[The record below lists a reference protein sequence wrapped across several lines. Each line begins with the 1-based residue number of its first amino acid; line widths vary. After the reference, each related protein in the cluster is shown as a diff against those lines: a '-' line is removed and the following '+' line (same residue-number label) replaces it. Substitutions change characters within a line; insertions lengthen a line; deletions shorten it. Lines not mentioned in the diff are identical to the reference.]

1 MFSPRR
7 QACRPRP
14 PRGLR
19 LITGHGELSATIGSN
34 VTFMLYLDE
43 VSQEVELKPIASIQ
57 IRSKD
62 RSMNDCWKFVLLL
75 GVVLLLLFLS
85 DATNLFLS
93 PSTHIHR
100 QSVPDRFLQDV
111 SVPSTSVPAS
121 SHLYD

>member
-43 VSQEVELKPIASIQ
+43 VSQEVELKPIASIL

-62 RSMNDCWKFVLLL
+62 RSMNDRWKFASVA
-75 GVVLLLLFLS
+75 GRCSVVVVVVVPFTRHKPFS
-85 DATNLFLS
+85 VSFHSHS
-93 PSTHIHR
+93 PLECS
-100 QSVPDRFLQDV
+100 
-111 SVPSTSVPAS
+111 
-121 SHLYD
+121 